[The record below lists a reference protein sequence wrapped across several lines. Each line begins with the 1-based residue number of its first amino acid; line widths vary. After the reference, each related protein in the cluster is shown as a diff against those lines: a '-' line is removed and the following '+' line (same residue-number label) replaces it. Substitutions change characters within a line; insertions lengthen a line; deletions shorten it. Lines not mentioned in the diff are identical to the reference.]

1 LLRKNNPDKKLFEVI
16 YMTQILEMV
25 IKFFEEDNWPFE
37 KLEGESALGMGFQ
50 GDNGEWSCYALVREA
65 QKQFIFY
72 SVNPLE
78 TPEDK
83 RLQMAEFLTRANYG
97 MMVGN
102 FELDFADGEVRY
114 KTSIEAEVTN
124 LNSALIKTIVY
135 TNVRM
140 MDKYLPAIMSVIDGD
155 LSPTEAI
162 AQIEG

>member
-1 LLRKNNPDKKLFEVI
+1 
-16 YMTQILEMV
+16 MTQILEMV
-25 IKFFEEDNWPFE
+25 SKFFEEDNWQFE
-37 KLEGESALGMGFQ
+37 KLEGESALGMGFH
-50 GDNGEWSCYALVREA
+50 GDHGEWSCYALVREA

-83 RLQMAEFLTRANYG
+83 HLQMAEFLTRANYG

-124 LNSALIKTIVY
+124 LNSALIKTMVY

-140 MDKYLPAIMSVIDGD
+140 MDKYLPGLMSVIYGD
-155 LSPTEAI
+155 LSPTDAI
-162 AQIEG
+162 AQVEG